1 MTDEADTTVQD
12 DRPVAQGSSEP
23 APAGTAESVEEQA
36 KFAHIVYLLQA
47 IGFFVGIT
55 FIAGVVLN
63 YIKKGDISDLMVAS
77 HFRWQIRTFW
87 FSLLWA
93 VIGTVLS
100 IVVVGLVV
108 LLINAVW
115 VLYRLIKGWL
125 RLNEQKP
132 MYT

>member
-1 MTDEADTTVQD
+1 MTDEVDTPVQD
-12 DRPVAQGSSEP
+12 DRPVTQAASEP
-23 APAGTAESVEEQA
+23 ASAQPTESVEEQA
-36 KFAHIVYLLQA
+36 RFAHIVYLLQA
-47 IGFFVGIT
+47 LGFFVGIT

-63 YIKKGDISDLMVAS
+63 YIKRSDISDPMVAS

-87 FSLLWA
+87 YSLLWA

-100 IVVVGLVV
+100 IVVIGLVV

-125 RLNEQKP
+125 RLSEQKA